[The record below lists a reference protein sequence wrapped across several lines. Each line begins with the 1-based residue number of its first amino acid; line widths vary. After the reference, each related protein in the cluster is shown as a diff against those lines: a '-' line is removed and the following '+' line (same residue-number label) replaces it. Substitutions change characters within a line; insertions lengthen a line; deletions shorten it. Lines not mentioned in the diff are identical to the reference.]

1 MSSNTYPR
9 YGCSFCRSVDATK
22 ELHKVHLDKHLPD
35 VCRIKGTAL
44 LPPGAH
50 FLPLL
55 CAVRRRSVRKGL
67 NKTIALPTSPY
78 DVCRDW
84 RLFDVIKS
92 DEDLA
97 AFFDRD
103 LRTRAQWEKLATEF
117 VEKIAEQDEEPVSD
131 RSTWDNYVP
140 RWPVDKDDDQD
151 GEDGDDDVPP
161 RASRAHGNGNKN
173 IQTTAQVQSAFGSPV
188 KAKNGKFHVNVG
200 GNKKSNTVR
209 TLFDNGGE
217 GSSRDGARQ
226 SRDKGKGKEKER
238 RTDDSAGQG
247 PSKKVKASEAEKA
260 RRNAKVCTPR
270 FLCYYP

>member
-1 MSSNTYPR
+1 M
-9 YGCSFCRSVDATK
+9 
-22 ELHKVHLDKHLPD
+22 
-35 VCRIKGTAL
+35 
-44 LPPGAH
+44 
-50 FLPLL
+50 
-55 CAVRRRSVRKGL
+55 RRRSVRKGL

-140 RWPVDKDDDQD
+140 RWPVDKDDDED